1 MSSHADDA
9 RKALRSITGKRTNV
23 VKATVALVHA
33 TLEVAA
39 ASDRQTA
46 AVKRLWNE
54 DK

>member
-9 RKALRSITGKRTNV
+9 RKALKSITGTRTNV

-39 ASDRQTA
+39 ATREQTA
-46 AVKRLWNE
+46 TVVQLWNE